1 VKKFPILLVSTVL
14 PLAFARGAGAVEG
27 EHQLGV
33 NIGVPMLTISE
44 PTTGKTTIE
53 AGPAFGIHYGYGI
66 TDQFNLLVEVQ
77 YAVLFG
83 AATTPMSA
91 TGSTT
96 PSNASTVDPG
106 QLWSADAGLTYVL
119 DVLRWV
125 PYFGAMAG
133 GYLFQG
139 GALPASV
146 LLPGA
151 EIVVGLD
158 YLVTPRWAVGFEFNE
173 HFLFTVSN
181 VYTSY
186 TTGFLRTEF
195 RWGK

>member
-1 VKKFPILLVSTVL
+1 VKKLPIFLVSTVL

-33 NIGVPMLTISE
+33 NIGIPMLTISDKST
-44 PTTGKTTIE
+44 PDIG
-53 AGPAFGIHYGYGI
+53 AAFGIHYGYGI
-66 TDQFNLLVEVQ
+66 TDQFNLLVEAQ
-77 YAVLFG
+77 YALLALG
-83 AATTPMSA
+83 SPAPAM
-91 TGSTT
+91 GSTT
-96 PSNASTVDPG
+96 PASTVDPG

-139 GALPASV
+139 GALPSAV
-146 LLPGA
+146 LLPGV

-173 HFLFTVSN
+173 HFLFTVSS

-186 TTGFLRTEF
+186 STAFLRTEF